1 MTERSRA
8 AGRLDR
14 WGEHPLGPALL
25 FLFAALE
32 GSVFPAPTEA
42 LFLVLALVRP
52 ARSWR
57 MAAVATAGGVA
68 GAAAGYWIGAALFDP
83 VARPLLEGY
92 GLLPRVHSLG
102 EVYRGHLFV
111 ALASSGY
118 TPIPFMLYT
127 IAGGAFGVPLLPF
140 LAGAALG
147 RALKYAVLAALAWYL
162 GPAVRGFLERHLRLA
177 MALAALILVGL
188 LALRL

>member
-8 AGRLDR
+8 AEWLDR

-25 FLFAALE
+25 ALFAALE

-42 LFLVLALVRP
+42 LFLALALVRP

-57 MAAVATAGGVA
+57 MAALATAGGVA

-83 VARPLLEGY
+83 VARPVLEWN
-92 GLLPRVHSLG
+92 GLLPRFHALG
-102 EVYRGHLFV
+102 EVYRGHLV
-111 ALASSGY
+111 LALATSGY
-118 TPIPFMLYT
+118 TPVPFMLYT

-147 RALKYAVLAALAWYL
+147 RGIKYAVLAVLTWYL
-162 GPAVRGFLERHLRLA
+162 GPAVRAFLERHLRLA
-177 MALAALILVGL
+177 MALAALVLLGL
-188 LALRL
+188 LLARL